1 MALSQQRLNTD
12 GISVYTSS
20 GNTAITTIFVTNV
33 SASSVNV
40 TLHLYSSGGTASD
53 TTAIWKDIAVTGK
66 DTFSMNNE
74 RIIMGNGDVLAG
86 TSSANDAI
94 NVTLSYTEV

>member
-12 GISVYTSS
+12 GITVYTSS
-20 GNTAITTIFVTNV
+20 GSTAITTIFVTNV
-33 SASSVNV
+33 SASTVTV
-40 TLHLYSSGGTASD
+40 TLHLYESGGSASD
-53 TTAIWKDIAVTGK
+53 TTAIWKDISISGK

-86 TSSANDAI
+86 TSGANNAI

>member
-1 MALSQQRLNTD
+1 MALSQQRLNSD
-12 GISVYTSS
+12 GITVYTSS

-33 SASSVNV
+33 TTSATTV

-53 TTAIWKDIAVTGK
+53 TTAIWKDISVAGK

-86 TSSANDAI
+86 TSTTNGAI